1 MVKPMA
7 LEQGRLVKR
16 VRTGTAQPATYE
28 GVVEP
33 EGMADAPIERL
44 VKEILK
50 KQAPKVIEI
59 ESPATKKVK
68 KETSIKKKP
77 PRKLT
82 IKKRTLPVTPHK
94 PSPSGIQPP
103 ETPATGK
110 SCILPKGLSVSAKK
124 ALKDLRW
131 KEGDDSPK
139 GGATGKKKI
148 RKTAVEKLK
157 EGVWEAG
164 QKPTKRQL
172 NYDTD
177 SEDY

>member
-1 MVKPMA
+1 M
-7 LEQGRLVKR
+7 
-16 VRTGTAQPATYE
+16 
-28 GVVEP
+28 
-33 EGMADAPIERL
+33 
-44 VKEILK
+44 
-50 KQAPKVIEI
+50 
-59 ESPATKKVK
+59 
-68 KETSIKKKP
+68 
-77 PRKLT
+77 
-82 IKKRTLPVTPHK
+82 
-94 PSPSGIQPP
+94 
-103 ETPATGK
+103 
-110 SCILPKGLSVSAKK
+110 SAKK

-139 GGATGKKKI
+139 GGATGKKI